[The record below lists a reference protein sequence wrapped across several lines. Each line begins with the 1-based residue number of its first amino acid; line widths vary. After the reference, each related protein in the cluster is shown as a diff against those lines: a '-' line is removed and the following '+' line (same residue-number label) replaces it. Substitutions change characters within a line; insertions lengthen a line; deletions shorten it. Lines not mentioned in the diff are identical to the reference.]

1 MEEGRIV
8 TSTSES
14 SDQPSAGTSAVD
26 SSAVSAEAV
35 GAAVPASYGADEIQ
49 HLKGVEGIRTRPAM
63 YIGDTGSPGLHHL
76 VYEVVDNSIDEA
88 VNGYATEIEVQINI
102 DESVSIVDNGRGIPV
117 DTVKGDGRPALEV
130 VLTEIH
136 AGGKFNRESGYRVGT
151 GGLHGVGITA
161 VNALSSWLR
170 AEIRRQ
176 GSMWVMDFEKGR
188 ATSALRQLGRA
199 DTTGT
204 RLTFLPDATIF
215 SETKYSFDTLT
226 RRMRELAFLTPG
238 IRITIRDER
247 SGQSETF
254 HFEDGLVEFVRHL
267 NRTQTPVT
275 ADVFR
280 TVGEQDGV
288 VVETAMQYNDG
299 YTENVLTF
307 ANNIF
312 NPDGGTHLS
321 GFRTA
326 LTRTMNN
333 YAKAGNLFKEVTPV
347 GEDFREGLTAIV
359 SVRVPDPKFTSQNK
373 VKLTNAEVEGAV
385 QIVVGNAFH
394 RYLEENPSIAKKLVA
409 KAIMA
414 AEAREAA
421 RKSRDMVRR
430 KGALTTG
437 GLPEKLRDCRSRD
450 LESTE
455 LYLVEGDSAGGSA
468 DTGRDSSI
476 QAILPLRGKILN
488 VEKAQLVKVLDNN
501 EISNLFRAVGL
512 SPSAGDEEMD
522 ISKRRYGKIIL
533 MTDADV
539 DGSHI
544 RTLLLTFLF
553 RHMRPLV
560 QNGHV
565 YIAQPPLFRV
575 TQKKQIRYVQTAP
588 QMMAELISL
597 GMTGTRLSVR
607 ADGTVFEGENLQ
619 KMVELAER
627 MEQPLELLERRG
639 VDIRYLLRF
648 MGSEK
653 SRLPRYRV
661 LYADSERWF
670 MERDEAESFVRS
682 LQPAESAAGETAV
695 ADAVAAT
702 AAAAAGGA
710 SAAPVRT
717 VNAQLVDLHEVRTL
731 NECFAQLKDYGF
743 FATDFTPGEVR
754 NAEPVYPFLLQRE
767 EDRVLMQSLR
777 ELLEELRRLGKK
789 GLSVTRFKG
798 LGEMNSEELWDTS
811 MDPEKRTLLQVRMED
826 AAAADEIFRVLMGD
840 AVEPRREFIEKHAL
854 DVKEL
859 DI

>member
-1 MEEGRIV
+1 MSVANAANDDNTLPIN
-8 TSTSES
+8 
-14 SDQPSAGTSAVD
+14 SAVKP
-26 SSAVSAEAV
+26 APAAETYD
-35 GAAVPASYGADEIQ
+35 ASDIQ
-49 HLKGVEGIRTRPAM
+49 HLKGIEGIRTRPAM
-63 YIGDTGSPGLHHL
+63 YIGDTGAPGLHHL

-88 VNGYATEIEVQINI
+88 VNGYASEIHVQINL
-102 DESVSIVDNGRGIPV
+102 DESISIVDNGRGIPV
-117 DTVKGDGRPALEV
+117 DVVKGDGRPALEV

-136 AGGKFNRESGYRVGT
+136 AGGKFNRESGYKVGT

-161 VNALSSWLR
+161 VNALSSWLT
-170 AEIRRQ
+170 AEVRRG
-176 GSMWVMDFEKGR
+176 GSTWVMDFEKGR
-188 ATSALRQLGRA
+188 RTSELRQLGGA
-199 DTTGT
+199 DSTGT
-204 RLTFLPDATIF
+204 RLTFLPDPTIF
-215 SETKYSFDTLT
+215 SETRFSLDTLT

-238 IRITIRDER
+238 IRITLRDER
-247 SGQSETF
+247 ADRTEEF
-254 HFEDGLVEFVRHL
+254 HFEDGLVQFVKYL
-267 NRTQTPVT
+267 NRTQTPLT

-280 TVGEQDGV
+280 VMAEAPEENV
-288 VVETAMQYNDG
+288 VVEVAMQYNDG
-299 YTENVLTF
+299 YTENVLTY

-321 GFRTA
+321 GFRAA

-333 YAKAGNLFKEVTPV
+333 YAKAGNLFKDVVPV

-373 VKLTNAEVEGAV
+373 VKLTNGEVESAV
-385 QIVVGNAFH
+385 QTVVNEGFTK
-394 RYLEENPSIAKKLVA
+394 YLEENPSIAKKLIA
-409 KAIMA
+409 KAVMA

-488 VEKAQLVKVLDNN
+488 VEKAQLVKVLDNA
-501 EISNLFRAVGL
+501 EITNLFRAIGL
-512 SPSAGDEEMD
+512 SPAGGEDEMD
-522 ISKRRYGKIIL
+522 ISKRRYGKIIV

-553 RHMRPLV
+553 RHMRDLV
-560 QNGHV
+560 AGGHI
-565 YIAQPPLFRV
+565 YIAQPPLYRV
-575 TQKKQIRYVQTAP
+575 IQRKQVRYVQTHQA
-588 QMMAELISL
+588 MMTELISL
-597 GMTGTRLSVR
+597 GMSGARLNVK
-607 ADGTVFEGENLQ
+607 ADSTTFAGENLQ
-619 KMVELAER
+619 KVCDLITQ
-627 MEQPLELLERRG
+627 MEHPLELRERRG
-639 VDIRYLLRF
+639 IDIRHLLKYNA
-648 MGSEK
+648 GDK

-661 LYADSERWF
+661 LSGDAEKWF
-670 MERDEAESFVRS
+670 LERDEAEAYLKSILPVVPPS
-682 LQPAESAAGETAV
+682 EVTDATETSASVVSTPVTIGE
-695 ADAVAAT
+695 
-702 AAAAAGGA
+702 
-710 SAAPVRT
+710 PLIPREKL
-717 VNAQLVDLHEVRTL
+717 AQLIDLHEIKTL
-731 NECFAQLKDYGF
+731 NDVFAQLKDYGF
-743 FATDFTPGEVR
+743 FVADFTPAGVR
-754 NAEPVYPFLLQRE
+754 NAEPIFPFILERDDDVVKLT
-767 EDRVLMQSLR
+767 SLR
-777 ELLEELRRLGKK
+777 DLLAELRRLGEK
-789 GLSVTRFKG
+789 GLTLTRFKG

>member
-1 MEEGRIV
+1 MEEGRNV

-14 SDQPSAGTSAVD
+14 SEQPSENAPEPAASAATAAAGP
-26 SSAVSAEAV
+26 
-35 GAAVPASYGADEIQ
+35 AATYGADEIQ

-117 DTVKGDGRPALEV
+117 DSVKGDGRSALEV

-161 VNALSSWLR
+161 VNALSTWLR

-176 GSMWVMDFEKGR
+176 GSVWVMDFEKGR
-188 ATSALRQLGRA
+188 ATSALRQLSRA
-199 DTTGT
+199 DSTGT
-204 RLTFLPDATIF
+204 RLTFLPDPTIF

-247 SGQSETF
+247 SGQTETF
-254 HFEDGLVEFVRHL
+254 HFEDGLIEFVRHL

-333 YAKAGNLFKEVTPV
+333 YAKAGNLFKEVAPI

-373 VKLTNAEVEGAV
+373 VKLTNAEVESAV
-385 QIVVGNAFH
+385 QIVVGNAFT
-394 RYLEENPSIAKKLVA
+394 RYLEENPAIAKKLIA

-512 SPSAGDEEMD
+512 SPAAGDEEMD
-522 ISKRRYGKIIL
+522 IAKRRYGKIIL

-597 GMTGTRLSVR
+597 GMNGTRLSVR
-607 ADGTVFEGENLQ
+607 ADGTVFEAENLQ
-619 KMVELAER
+619 KLVTLAER

-639 VDIRYLLRF
+639 VDVRYLLRF
-648 MGSEK
+648 AGAEK

-661 LYADSERWF
+661 LFADTERWF
-670 MERDEAESFVRS
+670 MERDEAEAFVRS
-682 LQPAESAAGETAV
+682 LQPPEPV
-695 ADAVAAT
+695 
-702 AAAAAGGA
+702 AGGA
-710 SAAPVRT
+710 AADTAGSSEPAGTAPATPVRT

-731 NECFAQLKDYGF
+731 NECFTQLKDYGF
-743 FATDFTPGEVR
+743 FATDFIAAEVR
-754 NAEPVYPFLLQRE
+754 NAEPVYPFLLQRDE
-767 EDRVLMQSLR
+767 ERVLLQSLR

>member
-1 MEEGRIV
+1 
-8 TSTSES
+8 
-14 SDQPSAGTSAVD
+14 
-26 SSAVSAEAV
+26 
-35 GAAVPASYGADEIQ
+35 
-49 HLKGVEGIRTRPAM
+49 
-63 YIGDTGSPGLHHL
+63 
-76 VYEVVDNSIDEA
+76 
-88 VNGYATEIEVQINI
+88 
-102 DESVSIVDNGRGIPV
+102 
-117 DTVKGDGRPALEV
+117 
-130 VLTEIH
+130 
-136 AGGKFNRESGYRVGT
+136 
-151 GGLHGVGITA
+151 
-161 VNALSSWLR
+161 
-170 AEIRRQ
+170 
-176 GSMWVMDFEKGR
+176 FEKGR

-385 QIVVGNAFH
+385 QIVVGNAFN

-476 QAILPLRGKILN
+476 QAILPLRG
-488 VEKAQLVKVLDNN
+488 
-501 EISNLFRAVGL
+501 
-512 SPSAGDEEMD
+512 
-522 ISKRRYGKIIL
+522 
-533 MTDADV
+533 
-539 DGSHI
+539 
-544 RTLLLTFLF
+544 
-553 RHMRPLV
+553 
-560 QNGHV
+560 
-565 YIAQPPLFRV
+565 
-575 TQKKQIRYVQTAP
+575 
-588 QMMAELISL
+588 
-597 GMTGTRLSVR
+597 
-607 ADGTVFEGENLQ
+607 
-619 KMVELAER
+619 
-627 MEQPLELLERRG
+627 
-639 VDIRYLLRF
+639 
-648 MGSEK
+648 
-653 SRLPRYRV
+653 
-661 LYADSERWF
+661 
-670 MERDEAESFVRS
+670 
-682 LQPAESAAGETAV
+682 
-695 ADAVAAT
+695 
-702 AAAAAGGA
+702 
-710 SAAPVRT
+710 
-717 VNAQLVDLHEVRTL
+717 
-731 NECFAQLKDYGF
+731 
-743 FATDFTPGEVR
+743 
-754 NAEPVYPFLLQRE
+754 
-767 EDRVLMQSLR
+767 
-777 ELLEELRRLGKK
+777 
-789 GLSVTRFKG
+789 
-798 LGEMNSEELWDTS
+798 
-811 MDPEKRTLLQVRMED
+811 
-826 AAAADEIFRVLMGD
+826 
-840 AVEPRREFIEKHAL
+840 
-854 DVKEL
+854 
-859 DI
+859 

>member
-1 MEEGRIV
+1 MFLVEPKKVHIVSVVSSENPEGDDIPQEIKDSAAPDK
-8 TSTSES
+8 TYDG
-14 SDQPSAGTSAVD
+14 SD
-26 SSAVSAEAV
+26 
-35 GAAVPASYGADEIQ
+35 IQ
-49 HLKGVEGIRTRPAM
+49 HLKGIEGIRTRPAM
-63 YIGDTGSPGLHHL
+63 YIGDTGAPGLHHL

-88 VNGYATEIEVQINI
+88 VNGYASEVTVQINV
-102 DESVSIVDNGRGIPV
+102 DESISIVDNGRGIPV
-117 DTVKGDGRPALEV
+117 DAVKGDGRPALEV

-136 AGGKFNRESGYRVGT
+136 AGGKFNRESGYKVGT

-161 VNALSSWLR
+161 VNALSSWLT
-170 AEIRRQ
+170 AEVRRGGQ
-176 GSMWVMDFEKGR
+176 TYVMDFEKGR
-188 ATSALRQLGRA
+188 RTSDLRQLGRA
-199 DTTGT
+199 DDTGT
-204 RLTFLPDATIF
+204 RLTFLPDPTIF
-215 SETKYSFDTLT
+215 SETKFSIDTLT

-238 IRITIRDER
+238 IRITLRDER
-247 SGQSETF
+247 ADLTETF
-254 HFEDGLVEFVRHL
+254 HFEDGLVEFVKYL
-267 NRTQTPVT
+267 NRTQTPLT
-275 ADVFR
+275 SDVFR
-280 TVGEQDGV
+280 VMAEHEDV
-288 VVETAMQYNDG
+288 VVEVAFQYNDG
-299 YTENVLTF
+299 YTENVMAY

-321 GFRTA
+321 GFRSA

-333 YAKAGNLFKEVTPV
+333 YAKGGNLFKDVTPV

-373 VKLTNAEVEGAV
+373 VKLTNGEVEAAV
-385 QIVVGNAFH
+385 QTVVNEGFTK
-394 RYLEENPSIAKKLVA
+394 YLEENPPIAKKLIA
-409 KAIMA
+409 KAVMA

-468 DTGRDSSI
+468 DTGRDSNI

-488 VEKAQLVKVLDNN
+488 VEKAQLVKVLDNT
-501 EISNLFRAVGL
+501 EISNLFRGIGL
-512 SPSAGDEEMD
+512 SPAGIEDEMD
-522 ISKRRYGKIIL
+522 ISKRRYGKIIV

-553 RHMRPLV
+553 RHMRDLV
-560 QNGHV
+560 VGGHI
-565 YIAQPPLFRV
+565 YIAQPPLYRV
-575 TQKKQIRYVQTAP
+575 IQRKQVRYVQTHQA
-588 QMMAELISL
+588 MMSELISL
-597 GMTGTRLSVR
+597 GMNGTRLTVK
-607 ADGTVFEGENLQ
+607 ADSTVFSGENLQ
-619 KMVELAER
+619 KIVDLAMQ

-639 VDIRYLLRF
+639 IDIRYLIRF
-648 MGSEK
+648 TGDEK

-661 LYADSERWF
+661 LYADSEKWF
-670 MERDEAESFVRS
+670 MERDDADAFLKS
-682 LQPAESAAGETAV
+682 LQPVAPENIAAASG
-695 ADAVAAT
+695 AAT
-702 AAAAAGGA
+702 DAASVDESGEAAA
-710 SAAPVRT
+710 PREKV
-717 VNAQLVDLHEVRTL
+717 AQLVDLHEIKTL
-731 NECFAQLKDYGF
+731 NDVFAQLKDYGF
-743 FATDFTPGEVR
+743 FVADYTPAGLR
-754 NAEPVYPFLLQRE
+754 NAEPIYPFVLERDD
-767 EDRVLMQSLR
+767 DRVPLTNLR
-777 ELLEELRRLGKK
+777 DLLVELRQMGEK
-789 GLSVTRFKG
+789 GLTLTRFKG

>member
-1 MEEGRIV
+1 MSDE
-8 TSTSES
+8 TAAAPNS
-14 SDQPSAGTSAVD
+14 SYSA
-26 SSAVSAEAV
+26 
-35 GAAVPASYGADEIQ
+35 ADIQ

-88 VNGYATEIEVQINI
+88 VNGFASEIEVRINL
-102 DESVSIVDNGRGIPV
+102 DESISIVDNGRGIPV
-117 DTVKGDGRPALEV
+117 DPVKGDGRPALEV

-161 VNALSSWLR
+161 VNALSSWLT

-176 GSMWVMDFEKGR
+176 GSVWVMDFEKGR
-188 ATSALRQLGRA
+188 AVSTLRQLGVA
-199 DTTGT
+199 DSTGT
-204 RLTFLPDATIF
+204 RLTFLPDPTIF
-215 SETKYSFDTLT
+215 SETRFSLDTLS

-238 IRITIRDER
+238 IKITMRDER
-247 SGQSETF
+247 TSQTETF
-254 HFEDGLVEFVRHL
+254 HFEQGLVEFVRYL
-267 NRTQTPVT
+267 NRTQTPLT
-275 ADVFR
+275 TDVFR
-280 TVGEQDGV
+280 VLDEADGV
-288 VVETAMQYNDG
+288 VVEVAMQYNDG

-321 GFRTA
+321 GFRAA

-333 YAKAGNLFKEVTPV
+333 YAKAGNLFKDIAPQ
-347 GEDFREGLTAIV
+347 GEDFREGLTAVV

-373 VKLTNAEVEGAV
+373 VKLTNAEVEAAV
-385 QIVVGNAFH
+385 QSVVNTAFT
-394 RYLEENPSIAKKLVA
+394 RYLEENPPIAKKLVA

-488 VEKAQLVKVLDNN
+488 VEKAQLVKVLDNA
-501 EISNLFRAVGL
+501 EITNLFRAVGL
-512 SPSAGDEEMD
+512 SPAGGDEEMD
-522 ISKRRYGKIIL
+522 ISKRRYGKIIV

-553 RHMRPLV
+553 RHMRALV
-560 QNGHV
+560 QGGYV

-575 TQKKQIRYVQTAP
+575 VQKKQTRYVQTQP
-588 QMMAELISL
+588 MMMAELISL
-597 GMTGTRLSVR
+597 GMNNARLVVK
-607 ADGTVFEGENLQ
+607 ADNTPFADELLQ
-619 KMVELAER
+619 KIVSLVER

-639 VDIRYLLRF
+639 IDIRYLLKF
-648 MGSEK
+648 NSSEK

-661 LYADSERWF
+661 LYSDTERWF
-670 MERDEAESFVRS
+670 LERDEAESFLKS
-682 LQPAESAAGETAV
+682 LAV
-695 ADAVAAT
+695 A
-702 AAAAAGGA
+702 G
-710 SAAPVRT
+710 
-717 VNAQLVDLHEVRTL
+717 QLVDLHEIRTL
-731 NECFAQLKDYGF
+731 NEVFAQLKDYGF
-743 FATDFTPGEVR
+743 FVSDFTPPALR
-754 NAEPVYPFLLQRE
+754 NAEPVYPFVIERDD
-767 EDRVLMQSLR
+767 DRVPLSSLR
-777 ELLEELRRLGKK
+777 DLLEELRKLGKK
-789 GLSVTRFKG
+789 GLVVTRFKG

-854 DVKEL
+854 DVREL

>member
-1 MEEGRIV
+1 M
-8 TSTSES
+8 SETT
-14 SDQPSAGTSAVD
+14 PENAGKPVESNKTY
-26 SSAVSAEAV
+26 SAE
-35 GAAVPASYGADEIQ
+35 DIQ

-63 YIGDTGSPGLHHL
+63 YIGDTGAPGLHHL

-88 VNGYATEIEVQINI
+88 VNGFASEIEVQINL
-102 DESVSIVDNGRGIPV
+102 DESISVVDNGRGIPV
-117 DTVKGDGRPALEV
+117 DAVKGDGRSALEV

-161 VNALSSWLR
+161 VNALSTWLR
-170 AEIRRQ
+170 AEIRRN
-176 GSMWVMDFEKGR
+176 GFVWVMDFEKGR
-188 ATSALRQLGRA
+188 AASELRQLGRA
-199 DTTGT
+199 DSTGT
-204 RLTFLPDATIF
+204 RLTFLPDPTIF
-215 SETKYSFDTLT
+215 SETRYSLDTLS

-238 IRITIRDER
+238 IKITIRDER
-247 SGQSETF
+247 VGQTETF
-254 HFEDGLVEFVRHL
+254 HFEDGLVEFVRYL
-267 NRTQTPVT
+267 NRTQTPLT

-280 TVGEQDGV
+280 TVDEEDSV
-288 VVETAMQYNDG
+288 VVEAAMQYNDG

-321 GFRTA
+321 GFRAA

-333 YAKAGNLFKEVTPV
+333 YAKAGNLFKEITPV

-373 VKLTNAEVEGAV
+373 VKLTNAEVESAV
-385 QIVVGNAFH
+385 QTVVGNAFN

-488 VEKAQLVKVLDNN
+488 VEKAQLVKVLDNT
-501 EISNLFRAVGL
+501 EISNLFRAIGL
-512 SPSAGDEEMD
+512 SPAGGDDEMD
-522 ISKRRYGKIIL
+522 ISKRRYGKIIV

-553 RHMRPLV
+553 RHMRELV
-560 QNGHV
+560 QNGHI

-575 TQKKQIRYVQTAP
+575 IQRKQVRYVQTHQ
-588 QMMAELISL
+588 QMMSELISL
-597 GMTGTRLSVR
+597 GMTGARLIVK
-607 ADGTVFEGENLQ
+607 ADNTPFEGENLRRL
-619 KMVELAER
+619 VDLAER

-639 VDIRYLLRF
+639 IDIRYLLKF
-648 MGSEK
+648 NSEEK

-661 LYADSERWF
+661 LYSDTERWF
-670 MERDEAESFVRS
+670 LERDEAEAFVRN
-682 LQPAESAAGETAV
+682 LQPPEPAPGDV
-695 ADAVAAT
+695 APAT
-702 AAAAAGGA
+702 Q
-710 SAAPVRT
+710 RT
-717 VNAQLVDLHEVRTL
+717 VNAQLVDLHEIKTL
-731 NECFAQLKDYGF
+731 NEVFQQLRDYGF
-743 FATDFTPGEVR
+743 FVADFTPAGVR
-754 NAEPVYPFLLQRE
+754 NAEPVYPFILERDD
-767 EDRVLMQSLR
+767 DRVPLTSLR
-777 ELLEELRRLGKK
+777 DLLEELRHLGEK
-789 GLSVTRFKG
+789 GLTVTRFKG

-854 DVKEL
+854 DVRQL

>member
-1 MEEGRIV
+1 MEEGRKV
-8 TSTSES
+8 SETT
-14 SDQPSAGTSAVD
+14 PENAGKPVESNKTY
-26 SSAVSAEAV
+26 SAE
-35 GAAVPASYGADEIQ
+35 DIQ

-63 YIGDTGSPGLHHL
+63 YIGDTGAPGLHHL

-88 VNGYATEIEVQINI
+88 VNGFASEIEVQINL
-102 DESVSIVDNGRGIPV
+102 DESISVVDNGRGIPV
-117 DTVKGDGRPALEV
+117 DAVKGDGRSALEV

-161 VNALSSWLR
+161 VNALSTWLR
-170 AEIRRQ
+170 AEIRRN
-176 GSMWVMDFEKGR
+176 GFVWVMDFEKGR
-188 ATSALRQLGRA
+188 AASELRQLGRA
-199 DTTGT
+199 DSTGT
-204 RLTFLPDATIF
+204 RLTFLPDPTIF
-215 SETKYSFDTLT
+215 SETRYSLDTLS

-238 IRITIRDER
+238 IKITIRDER
-247 SGQSETF
+247 VGQTETF
-254 HFEDGLVEFVRHL
+254 HFEDGLVEFVRYL
-267 NRTQTPVT
+267 NRTQTPLT

-280 TVGEQDGV
+280 TVDEEDSV
-288 VVETAMQYNDG
+288 VVEAAMQYNDG

-321 GFRTA
+321 GFRAA

-333 YAKAGNLFKEVTPV
+333 YAKAGNLFKEITPV

-373 VKLTNAEVEGAV
+373 VKLTNAEVESAV
-385 QIVVGNAFH
+385 QTVVGNAFN

-421 RKSRDMVRR
+421 RKSRDRVRR

-488 VEKAQLVKVLDNN
+488 VEKAQLVKVLDNT
-501 EISNLFRAVGL
+501 EISNLFRAIGL
-512 SPSAGDEEMD
+512 SPAGGDDEMD
-522 ISKRRYGKIIL
+522 ISKRRYGKIIV

-553 RHMRPLV
+553 RHMRELV
-560 QNGHV
+560 QNGHI

-575 TQKKQIRYVQTAP
+575 IQRKQVRYVQTHQ
-588 QMMAELISL
+588 QMMSELISL
-597 GMTGTRLSVR
+597 GMTGARLVVK
-607 ADGTVFEGENLQ
+607 ADNTPFEGENLRRL
-619 KMVELAER
+619 VDLAER

-639 VDIRYLLRF
+639 IDIRYLLKF
-648 MGSEK
+648 NSEEK

-661 LYADSERWF
+661 LYSDTERWF
-670 MERDEAESFVRS
+670 LERDEAEAFVRN
-682 LQPAESAAGETAV
+682 LQPPEPAPGDV
-695 ADAVAAT
+695 APAT
-702 AAAAAGGA
+702 
-710 SAAPVRT
+710 PRT
-717 VNAQLVDLHEVRTL
+717 VNAQLVDLHEIRTL
-731 NECFAQLKDYGF
+731 NEVFQQLRDYGF
-743 FATDFTPGEVR
+743 FVADFTPAGVR
-754 NAEPVYPFLLQRE
+754 NAEPVYPFILERDD
-767 EDRVLMQSLR
+767 DRVPLTSLR
-777 ELLEELRRLGKK
+777 ELLEELRHLGEK
-789 GLSVTRFKG
+789 GLTVTRFKG

-854 DVKEL
+854 DVRQL

>member
-1 MEEGRIV
+1 MSANDNDPALTPEDGDMAATDASKTAKAKAAKEADKPANENDY
-8 TSTSES
+8 SA
-14 SDQPSAGTSAVD
+14 SD
-26 SSAVSAEAV
+26 
-35 GAAVPASYGADEIQ
+35 IQ

-63 YIGDTGSPGLHHL
+63 YIGDTGAPGLHHL

-88 VNGYATEIEVQINI
+88 VNGFASEIEVQINL

-117 DTVKGDGRPALEV
+117 DVVKGDGRPALEV

-161 VNALSSWLR
+161 VNALSSWLT
-170 AEIRRQ
+170 AEIRRN
-176 GSMWVMDFEKGR
+176 GSVWVMDFEKGR
-188 ATSALRQLGRA
+188 ATSPLRQLSRTE
-199 DTTGT
+199 TTGT

-215 SETKYSFDTLT
+215 SETKYSLDTLS

-238 IRITIRDER
+238 IKITLRDER
-247 SGQSETF
+247 TSQTEVY
-254 HFEDGLVEFVRHL
+254 HFKDGLVEFVRYL
-267 NRTQTPVT
+267 NRTQTPIT
-275 ADVFR
+275 SDVFR
-280 TVGEQDGV
+280 VVGEDSDV

-321 GFRTA
+321 GFRAA

-333 YAKAGNLFKEVTPV
+333 YAKGGNLFKDVTPV

-373 VKLTNAEVEGAV
+373 VKLTNAEVESAV
-385 QIVVGNAFH
+385 QTVVGNAFMK
-394 RYLEENPSIAKKLVA
+394 YLEENPSIAKKLVA
-409 KAIMA
+409 KALMA

-488 VEKAQLVKVLDNN
+488 VEKAQLVKVLDNA
-501 EISNLFRAVGL
+501 EITNLFRAIGL
-512 SPSAGDEEMD
+512 SPAGGDEEMD
-522 ISKRRYGKIIL
+522 ISKRRYGKIIV

-553 RHMRPLV
+553 RHMRDLV

-575 TQKKQIRYVQTAP
+575 IQRKQVRYVQTHP
-588 QMMAELISL
+588 QMMAELINL
-597 GMTGTRLSVR
+597 GMNGTRLVVK
-607 ADGTVFEGENLQ
+607 ADGTPFDGDNL
-619 KMVELAER
+619 KKLVELAEK
-627 MEQPLELLERRG
+627 MEQPLDLLERRG
-639 VDIRYLLRF
+639 IDIRYLLKF
-648 MGSEK
+648 NAGEK

-661 LYADSERWF
+661 LYADTEKWF
-670 MERDEAESFVRS
+670 VERDEAESFLKS
-682 LQPAESAAGETAV
+682 LQPVEP
-695 ADAVAAT
+695 
-702 AAAAAGGA
+702 
-710 SAAPVRT
+710 APTEQSDSSTTSSSSKTT
-717 VNAQLVDLHEVRTL
+717 VSAQLVDLHEIKTL
-731 NECFAQLKDYGF
+731 NDVFGQLKDYGVYV
-743 FATDFTPGEVR
+743 TDFTPAGLR
-754 NAEPVYPFLLQRE
+754 NAEPVYPFALERDD
-767 EDRVLMQSLR
+767 DRVQLTSLR
-777 ELLEELRRLGKK
+777 ELLSELRRLGEK
-789 GLSVTRFKG
+789 GLTVTRFKG

-854 DVKEL
+854 DVKQL

>member
-1 MEEGRIV
+1 MKEPAPESDDDAKVAAPDGVIQGPA
-8 TSTSES
+8 SEPAPES
-14 SDQPSAGTSAVD
+14 SDDRSTYDGSD
-26 SSAVSAEAV
+26 
-35 GAAVPASYGADEIQ
+35 IQ

-88 VNGYATEIEVQINI
+88 VNGHASEIHVQINV
-102 DESVSIVDNGRGIPV
+102 DESISIVDNGRGIPV
-117 DTVKGDGRPALEV
+117 DAVKGDGRTALEV

-161 VNALSSWLR
+161 VNALSGWLT
-170 AEIRRQ
+170 AEIRR
-176 GSMWVMDFEKGR
+176 GGFVWVMDFEKGKR
-188 ATSALRQLGRA
+188 TSELRQLGRA
-199 DTTGT
+199 DSTGT
-204 RLTFLPDATIF
+204 RLTFFPDSTIF
-215 SETKYSFDTLT
+215 SETQFSFDTLT
-226 RRMRELAFLTPG
+226 RRMQELAFLTPG
-238 IRITIRDER
+238 IRITLRDER
-247 SGQSETF
+247 ADRTEIF
-254 HFEDGLVEFVRHL
+254 HYDNGLVEFVKYL
-267 NRTQTPVT
+267 NRTQTPLS

-280 TVGEQDGV
+280 VVGEDQDV
-288 VVETAMQYNDG
+288 VVEVAMQYNDG
-299 YTENVLTF
+299 YTENVRTF
-307 ANNIF
+307 ANNIS
-312 NPDGGTHLS
+312 NGDGGTHLS
-321 GFRTA
+321 GFRAA
-326 LTRTMNN
+326 LTRTMNT
-333 YAKAGNLFKEVTPV
+333 YAKNGNFFKEITPV

-373 VKLTNAEVEGAV
+373 VKLTNPEVEGAV
-385 QIVVGNAFH
+385 QTVLGEGLMK
-394 RYLEENPSIAKKLVA
+394 YLEENPPIAKKLIA
-409 KAIMA
+409 KALMA

-488 VEKAQLVKVLDNN
+488 VEKAQLVKILDNT
-501 EISNLFRAVGL
+501 EISNLFRAIGL
-512 SPSAGDEEMD
+512 SPASGDEEMD
-522 ISKRRYGKIIL
+522 ISKRRYGKIIV

-560 QNGHV
+560 EGGHI
-565 YIAQPPLFRV
+565 YIAQPPLYRV
-575 TQKKQIRYVQTAP
+575 IQRKNVRYVQTHP
-588 QMMAELISL
+588 QMMTELISL
-597 GMTGTRLSVR
+597 GMTGTRLNVK
-607 ADGTVFEGENLQ
+607 ADATTFEDENLQ
-619 KMVELAER
+619 KLCDLATQ

-639 VDIRYLLRF
+639 IDIRYLLKYN
-648 MGSEK
+648 GGEK

-661 LYADSERWF
+661 LSSDGERWF
-670 MERDEAESFVRS
+670 MDRDDADAHVKS
-682 LQPAESAAGETAV
+682 LQPVTPTEPAAESVDVAKNDSAV
-695 ADAVAAT
+695 
-702 AAAAAGGA
+702 
-710 SAAPVRT
+710 
-717 VNAQLVDLHEVRTL
+717 QLIDLHEIKTL
-731 NECFAQLKDYGF
+731 NDVFAQLKDYGF
-743 FATDFTPGEVR
+743 FVADFTPAGLR
-754 NAEPVYPFLLQRE
+754 NAEPIYPFVLERDDE
-767 EDRVLMQSLR
+767 RVLLADLR
-777 ELLEELRRLGKK
+777 DLLAELRRMGEK
-789 GLSVTRFKG
+789 GLTLTRFKG

-811 MDPEKRTLLQVRMED
+811 MDPEKRTLLQIKMDD

-854 DVKEL
+854 DVKQL